1 MQNRR
6 ILIALT
12 CALVYGL
19 GASSIVSADTIVVDD
34 QVQVRDSGVDTPKR
48 GITMTQVEAKFGAP
62 ATKHDA
68 VGAPPI
74 TRWDYANFSV
84 FFEHD
89 RVIHAVV
96 TAGDSPHAPDS
107 ATPASSAAPP
117 PADGGAQA
125 TSPTG

>member
-1 MQNRR
+1 MQTHR

-19 GASSIVSADTIVVDD
+19 GVTSIVSADTIVIDD

-62 ATKHDA
+62 VTKHDA

-74 TRWDYANFSV
+74 TRWDYSNFAV

-96 TAGDSPHAPDS
+96 TLGDGPHTPDS
-107 ATPASSAAPP
+107 APASSTAP
-117 PADGGAQA
+117 PADGAAQA
-125 TSPTG
+125 ASPTG